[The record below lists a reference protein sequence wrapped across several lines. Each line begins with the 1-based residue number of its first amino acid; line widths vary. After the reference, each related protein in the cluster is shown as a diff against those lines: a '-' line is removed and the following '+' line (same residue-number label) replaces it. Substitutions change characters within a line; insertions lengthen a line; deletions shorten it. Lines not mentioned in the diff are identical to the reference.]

1 MRAGVALLV
10 ALSALLP
17 ASGAAGPIQVD
28 ATVEQYFRLQWQAT
42 PGARGA
48 EIAGS
53 VENVSDLPVDRMR
66 LLVEHLDA
74 GGAVVGAST
83 TWVMGIVV
91 PPPSHLLLHPRP
103 RRPQLP
109 RPRPHLRLV
118 ELSGLGSEAHWAR
131 PSPRGRA
138 YALKG

>member
-83 TWVMGIVV
+83 KWVMGIVV
-91 PPPSHLLLHPRP
+91 PHHRTYFSTRVPAAPSYRVRVLTFDWSNCRD
-103 RRPQLP
+103 
-109 RPRPHLRLV
+109 
-118 ELSGLGSEAHWAR
+118 
-131 PSPRGRA
+131 
-138 YALKG
+138 